1 MNVMEKSKS
10 SKRFRDKKDH
20 EHPNPNVR
28 INAVEKLEDP
38 EIVLKV
44 ACSDDSPRVRLTAVS
59 RLTNDLHLERVAR
72 DGEFLD
78 VRLVAVERMFS
89 QRILADLLKSPDN
102 LELIGMCFSRI
113 TDRRIIESI
122 AEDTAYSAA
131 VRRMAIEYYAD
142 ESFLEDAAKEA
153 DKEPERKSE
162 EAVEAFVDV
171 YGGGLRGVRAIGRFK
186 RSEKALKALGTIAQ
200 KGGET
205 GGLAVEYLCSALAS
219 ANPKLVECAADEIA
233 VLRDPDLIDCI
244 IRSLD
249 NENLRQPIR
258 EVLKRIDTPEARAAI
273 GAGPGAKQTANGR
286 NTR

>member
-1 MNVMEKSKS
+1 MNVMEKKKS

-20 EHPNPNVR
+20 KHPNPKVR
-28 INAVEKLEDP
+28 ISVVEKLEDP
-38 EIVLKV
+38 ETLVDV
-44 ACSDDSPRVRLTAVS
+44 ACVDDSPRVRLTAVS
-59 RLTNDLHLERVAR
+59 RLKDDLHLEKVAR
-72 DGEFLD
+72 KAEFLD
-78 VRLVAVERMFS
+78 VRLVAVERVFS
-89 QRILADLLKSPDN
+89 QRILADLLKLPEN

-142 ESFLEDAAKEA
+142 ESFLEDAVQAAEA
-153 DKEPERKSE
+153 EPERKSK

-186 RSEKALKALGTIAQ
+186 RSEKALRALGTIAL

-205 GGLAVEYLCSALAS
+205 GGLAVEYLCSALGS
-219 ANPKLVECAADEIA
+219 ANPKLVECAGAELQ
-233 VLRDPDLIDCI
+233 VLRDPDLVDCI

-249 NENLRQPIR
+249 NENLCRPIR
-258 EVLKRIDTPEARAAI
+258 EVLSRIDTPEAKAAL
-273 GAGPGAKQTANGR
+273 GAGSIEN
-286 NTR
+286 

>member
-28 INAVEKLEDP
+28 IKAVEKLEDP

-44 ACSDDSPRVRLTAVS
+44 ACTDDSARVRLTAVS

-72 DGEFLD
+72 NGEFLD

-258 EVLKRIDTPEARAAI
+258 EVLKRIDTPEARAALGI
-273 GAGPGAKQTANGR
+273 RPGAN
-286 NTR
+286 

>member
-20 EHPNPNVR
+20 EHPNPTVR

-38 EIVLKV
+38 EIVVQV
-44 ACSDDSPRVRLTAVS
+44 ACTDDSPRVRLTAVS
-59 RLTNDLHLERVAR
+59 RLKGDLHLEKVAAEA
-72 DGEFLD
+72 EFLD

-89 QRILADLLKSPDN
+89 QRILADLLRVPEN
-102 LELIGMCFSRI
+102 LELIGICFSRI

-122 AEDTAYSAA
+122 AEDPAYSAA

-142 ESFLEDAAKEA
+142 ESFLEDAAVA
-153 DKEPERKSE
+153 AEPERKSE
-162 EAVEAFVDV
+162 EAVEAIVEV

-186 RSEKALKALGTIAQ
+186 RSEKALRALGTIARG
-200 KGGET
+200 GGET

-219 ANPKLVECAADEIA
+219 ANPKLVECAEAELV
-233 VLRDPDLIDCI
+233 VLREPDLIDCI

-249 NENLRQPIR
+249 NENLRLPIR
-258 EVLKRIDTPEARAAI
+258 KVLEKIDTPEAKAAL
-273 GAGPGAKQTANGR
+273 GAGLTQN
-286 NTR
+286 

>member
-20 EHPNPNVR
+20 EHPNPTVR

-38 EIVLKV
+38 EIVVQV
-44 ACSDDSPRVRLTAVS
+44 ACTDDSPRVRLTAVS
-59 RLTNDLHLERVAR
+59 RLKGDLHLEKVAAEA
-72 DGEFLD
+72 EFLD

-89 QRILADLLKSPDN
+89 QRILADLLRVPEN
-102 LELIGMCFSRI
+102 LELIGICFSRI

-122 AEDTAYSAA
+122 AEDPAYSAA

-142 ESFLEDAAKEA
+142 ESFLEDAVVAA
-153 DKEPERKSE
+153 EPERKSE
-162 EAVEAFVDV
+162 EAVEAIVEV

-186 RSEKALKALGTIAQ
+186 RSEKALRALGTIARG
-200 KGGET
+200 GGET

-219 ANPKLVECAADEIA
+219 ANPKLVECAEAELV
-233 VLRDPDLIDCI
+233 VLREPDLIDCI

-249 NENLRQPIR
+249 NENLRLPIR
-258 EVLKRIDTPEARAAI
+258 KVLEKIDTPEAKAAL
-273 GAGPGAKQTANGR
+273 GAGLTQN
-286 NTR
+286 